1 MPSNSPSQTPYPQPH
16 KVTDTHPY
24 SHGLKVYLGST
35 LVYIFEK
42 HKLLEAKTCQRVPKV
57 GAGHAEGGQGGV
69 QGKRRVFEGTPNG
82 SQEGAKGD
90 QGDKGTPREAKGEPH
105 HATSCSFWP
114 VVLSTSEDKWLA
126 LANSL
131 APFGDH
137 RLATSKVF
145 KYCPFLGSVDDVDL
159 KVSNGDF
166 NFEHNLEYGRG
177 RRGATHISGTAKLCA
192 RLVELGAPCAQ
203 AATLTDS

>member
-1 MPSNSPSQTPYPQPH
+1 MAKAESKGSVGFSKGPQT
-16 KVTDTHPY
+16 
-24 SHGLKVYLGST
+24 
-35 LVYIFEK
+35 
-42 HKLLEAKTCQRVPKV
+42 EAKR
-57 GAGHAEGGQGGV
+57 
-69 QGKRRVFEGTPNG
+69 
-82 SQEGAKGD
+82 AKGD

-105 HATSCSFWP
+105 HAISCSFWS

-145 KYCPFLGSVDDVDL
+145 QYVLFFGPLGDVDL

-166 NFEHNLEYGRG
+166 NFKHYLEYGRG
-177 RRGATHISGTAKLCA
+177 RRGATNISGTGKLTA
-192 RLVELGAPCAQ
+192 SLV
-203 AATLTDS
+203 AASADL